1 MSKKIINIAVDS
13 KCSWKFDWSEE
24 HSWHSCVGE
33 ILKADKRDKGQ
44 VVRLNAAK
52 PSKVET
58 TGGGEK
64 TFWHDQIKVNA
75 LLQKAL
81 DYVFKTYESK
91 LYCGL
96 GFQVVVYLNGQRP
109 EVKGMPV
116 DNVDRSWMDSP
127 KKASSS
133 SGTKADQSAD
143 EAAEDLLNS

>member
-81 DYVFKTYESK
+81 DYVFKTYEDK

-96 GFQVVVYLNGQRP
+96 GFQVVVYLNGARP
-109 EVKGMPV
+109 EVKGMPT
-116 DNVDRSWMDSP
+116 DTIDRSWMVSP
-127 KKASSS
+127 SRT
-133 SGTKADQSAD
+133 TKATATDQSAD
-143 EAAEDLLNS
+143 EAAAAVLNL